1 MLKITEVQA
10 DRDGSHRIIK
20 VEGKLL
26 GPWVAELN
34 QACSAASNDGT
45 AIQLDLS
52 ELTYLD
58 QSGIRAIVALRRSG
72 VRVVACS
79 NIVAELLHEEGS

>member
-1 MLKITEVQA
+1 MLKITEILA
-10 DRDGSHRIIK
+10 DRNGSSRIIK

-34 QACSAASNDGT
+34 QACSVAANDGT

-58 QSGIRAIVALRRSG
+58 QLGIQTIAALRRSG
-72 VRVVACS
+72 VRIVACS
-79 NIVAELLHEEGS
+79 NIAAELLHEEGS